1 MSTLFGYEVVEQ
13 AQEIDRLS
21 TENATLQAEID
32 SLTAEIASLRSALKP
47 RVSNVSEDQVAAGPP
62 AWDDCHDG
70 EQADSPMRSALEAS
84 HLIFVRRALQI
95 AANTRAALQ
104 PKEGEG

>member
-1 MSTLFGYEVVEQ
+1 VTFQTVEQ
-13 AQEIDRLS
+13 
-21 TENATLQAEID
+21 LQAQIA
-32 SLTAEIASLRSALKP
+32 SLTAEIENLRSALKP
-47 RVSNVSEDQVAAGPP
+47 RVLNVSEDQVAAAWA

-95 AANTRAALQ
+95 ADNTRAALQ
-104 PKEGEG
+104 LKDDTK